1 MKENKHFSR
10 RYRSIKESIGES
22 LRREILDMFN
32 EIRDGLSSAQKS
44 GAFMSGI
51 DVLVQTWDSGSPV
64 FVQGAYNYYSGDIH
78 VNAKEFLEDY
88 DSLINSYMVK
98 FDTMAEKANDALDK
112 ELNIKWNDV
121 ENGDLEEDDYYDEE
135 QQLRDDYTMWS
146 ISVDLEKNPKDGIR
160 GSMAVSV
167 ASGEEEVIDRD
178 TLTASKIER
187 WAKKKSESRSISMR
201 KLYRKEAGG
210 FLKNMEY
217 TVFHKNPR
225 GGDWIQDFSFDNLEE
240 AEREAER
247 ESRNNQ
253 LAKIVD
259 KRGKVVARY
268 QDMLKKENRVMKTES
283 LAGWTADPEDWTV
296 VNTKEDGGDTHYG
309 VKLWGGA
316 GYFLSLYSVWADS
329 MEEALTLVGEWCEK
343 HEPGMIIRG
352 DQVQKVIEDGMADII
367 EEDPEKYGFTEEQI
381 DDLED
386 EKICELLRQKDLDA
400 YWELYDKSFQD
411 NYIDEWAF
419 QTENPDIYLY
429 SENLFIDE
437 WPDDYP
443 SPDEDTR
450 ESRIRRN
457 LRRSVE
463 SKRSKKESLRRRITR
478 R

>member
-1 MKENKHFSR
+1 MLKKTRKMS
-10 RYRSIKESIGES
+10 KESRTLKKES
-22 LRREILDMFN
+22 VSYLKNRITDMFK
-32 EIRDGLSSAQKS
+32 EIKDGLQASKEAGSFIS
-44 GAFMSGI
+44 DI
-51 DVLVQTWDSGSPV
+51 DVVVQTWNEGSPV
-64 FVQGAYNYYSGDIH
+64 LVKGAYNYYSGDIN
-78 VNAKEFLEDY
+78 VKAKKFIEDY
-88 DSLINSYMVK
+88 DSLINQY
-98 FDTMAEKANDALDK
+98 MAEFEEEAKDCNDYVDTL
-112 ELNIKWNDV
+112 LNEKWEKV
-121 ENGDLEEDDYYDEE
+121 ENGDMDEDEYYDEE
-135 QQLRDDYTMWS
+135 QRLRDSLLLWS
-146 ISVDLEKNPKDGIR
+146 ISIELERTKNNLK
-160 GSMAVSV
+160 SYMAVDVSSGNEDV
-167 ASGEEEVIDRD
+167 ADSDIRSAEEVQ
-178 TLTASKIER
+178 R
-187 WAKKKSESRSISMR
+187 WVNKKSESRSTSMR

-268 QDMLKKENRVMKTES
+268 QDMVKKENRAMKTES
-283 LAGWTADPEDWTV
+283 LAGWTADPEDWTI

-352 DQVQKVIEDGMADII
+352 SQVQEEIEDGIADII

-386 EKICELLRQKDLDA
+386 SKICELLRQKDLDK

-411 NYIDEWAF
+411 NNIDEWAF

-450 ESRIRRN
+450 ESRIRR
-457 LRRSVE
+457 SVE
-463 SKRSKKESLRRRITR
+463 SRRAKKENLRRRITR